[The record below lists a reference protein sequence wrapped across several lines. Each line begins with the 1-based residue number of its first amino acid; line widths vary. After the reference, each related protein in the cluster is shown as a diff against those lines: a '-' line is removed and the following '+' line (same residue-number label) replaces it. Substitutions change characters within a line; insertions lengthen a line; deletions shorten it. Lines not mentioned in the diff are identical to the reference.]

1 MRLVSKAP
9 KKRLV
14 SLQQLS
20 YCVRVSEGDLVKP
33 AQSLSF
39 TAQRAA
45 HRLPIA
51 QNNNIVE

>member
-20 YCVRVSEGDLVKP
+20 YSMRVPEGDLVKP
-33 AQSLSF
+33 AESLSLPHF
-39 TAQRAA
+39 TAY
-45 HRLPIA
+45 RLP
-51 QNNNIVE
+51 